1 MSGIQPPPN
10 FWTFMSTIY
19 VKFNGTYFEFNG
31 KPYNVSRHNDELW
44 NEMLK
49 EHKLAESID
58 PTIAFDIPFCIGY
71 QKAFLTPVSQIIF
84 GCFIEVAFPVPKN
97 VQDFFKYRT
106 VLQSD
111 QKAGLLSSQ
120 LQDLSSKITELEA
133 LLARSLDYQQQ
144 LVAEV
149 EQLRRDLS
157 DLGSEF
163 QEADKRVKAL
173 TNLMNATCEVKS
185 LLGEALA
192 VLQPNFFP
200 VAQDCENKLRI
211 YSDQMRDLKAHI
223 SGKDR
228 MLSEQSAAIATI
240 EAKGDRI

>member
-1 MSGIQPPPN
+1 MKQEYR
-10 FWTFMSTIY
+10 TA
-19 VKFNGTYFEFNG
+19 V
-31 KPYNVSRHNDELW
+31 L
-44 NEMLK
+44 
-49 EHKLAESID
+49 ID
-58 PTIAFDIPFCIGY
+58 PTIILDIPFCIAY
-71 QKAFLTPVSQIIF
+71 QVTHKTPDSQQLF
-84 GCFIEVAFPVPKN
+84 GFDIRVAFPVPKN
-97 VQDFFKYRT
+97 VQDYFKFRT
-106 VLQSD
+106 VLQLD
-111 QKAGLLSSQ
+111 QKASSHSSR
-120 LQDLSSKITELEA
+120 LQDLSPQIAQLKA
-133 LLARSLDYQQQ
+133 LLANSLDYRQE
-144 LVAEV
+144 LVADVDE
-149 EQLRRDLS
+149 LRRGLS